1 MLFLQFYKIIIIST
15 KLQLQEYEEN
25 VTDMIQYAGEF
36 AIKIDGNEEE
46 RIVREQIEAIIMR
59 PILSWQS
66 RVPKPPPVIDPMNIE
81 FDPNNEPDSSVF
93 DNIRAPETTY
103 TFI

>member
-1 MLFLQFYKIIIIST
+1 MMKYVGDS
-15 KLQLQEYEEN
+15 
-25 VTDMIQYAGEF
+25 

-59 PILSWQS
+59 PISSWQS
-66 RVPKPPPVIDPMNIE
+66 RVPKLPPVTDPMNIE
-81 FDPNNEPDSSVF
+81 FDPCDEPDSSVF
-93 DNIRAPETTY
+93 DNIRVPETTY